1 MFTNH
6 SEVCCIKLICSSHFH
21 YRSLCD
27 GQQDCFH
34 GEDEDNCPTSPNL
47 TGTQTVTNAVIT
59 TKTSLDISSTYET
72 TKATSPKSESTANV
86 YTTESTTTRV
96 TTKMMSPKSETQ
108 TLPTGITTKLS
119 SPTLA
124 PTSGATVAANTSK
137 GKQFYSCSQ

>member
-6 SEVCCIKLICSSHFH
+6 SEVCCIKLICSTNFH

-59 TKTSLDISSTYET
+59 ISSTYET

-86 YTTESTTTRV
+86 YTTKSTTTGV

-108 TLPTGITTKLS
+108 TLPTRITTKLS

-137 GKQFYSCSQ
+137 GKRQFYSCSQ